1 MRIIT
6 MPDLDAL
13 CRPGPSGYVPTPDD
27 APSRREIRRH
37 EAAADEADAVAAAIM
52 ADVAAIE
59 AQAGVARREATVRRV
74 EAWSAIARVR
84 TLAAIDARR
93 WLHCSA
99 VVVAAADDQALDPE

>member
-27 APSRREIRRH
+27 APSRREIRRL
-37 EAAADEADAVAAAIM
+37 EADAVAAAIM

-84 TLAAIDARR
+84 TLAAINARR

-99 VVVAAADDQALDPE
+99 VVAAAADDQALDPE